1 VEETGAAIP
10 LPEKPA
16 EIAPSRAHSIPRW
29 LAAIQAL
36 MVSGIPTQLVV
47 VAIMMVGFRVNPFDQ
62 ASLENAFSLEF
73 MAVMLLV
80 DTALTAVLIRVF
92 LEMSGEDSRTVF
104 LGKRP
109 ALGEILRGIA
119 LAPAI
124 IIGVS
129 VLTLSLRQVAPWLHT
144 VKESP
149 YVKYMDTPLDA
160 AVFLVVVVLG
170 AAVKEELQRAFVLH
184 RFEHY
189 LGGRR
194 VGLLVFSSLFGI
206 LHFDQG
212 VDVAVSI
219 GLLGLFWGVLYLKR
233 RNAVITMASHATF
246 NAAQVIQVMLARAL
260 GVSV

>member
-1 VEETGAAIP
+1 
-10 LPEKPA
+10 
-16 EIAPSRAHSIPRW
+16 
-29 LAAIQAL
+29 
-36 MVSGIPTQLVV
+36 V
-47 VAIMMVGFRVNPFDQ
+47 VAIMLVVFRVNPFDQ

-73 MAVMLLV
+73 TAVMLLV
-80 DTALTAVLIRVF
+80 DAALTAILIRVF

-104 LGKRP
+104 LGTRP
-109 ALGEILRGIA
+109 ALGEILRGFA
-119 LAPAI
+119 LVPVVF
-124 IIGVS
+124 IGVTA
-129 VLTLSLRQVAPWLHT
+129 VTLGLRAIAPWLHT
-144 VKESP
+144 VDKSP
-149 YVKYMDTPLDA
+149 LLKFMDTPLEA

-170 AAVKEELQRAFVLH
+170 AGVKEELQRAFVLH

-194 VGLLVFSSLFGI
+194 VGLMVFSSLFGI

-233 RNAVITMASHATF
+233 RNAVITMASHASF

>member
-1 VEETGAAIP
+1 
-10 LPEKPA
+10 
-16 EIAPSRAHSIPRW
+16 
-29 LAAIQAL
+29 

-104 LGKRP
+104 LGKKP

-170 AAVKEELQRAFVLH
+170 AAVKEELQRAFVSIVSSTTWEGAGSDCWCSAACSASCTST
-184 RFEHY
+184 RAWTSPC
-189 LGGRR
+189 RSDCW
-194 VGLLVFSSLFGI
+194 VFS
-206 LHFDQG
+206 G
-212 VDVAVSI
+212 VCSI
-219 GLLGLFWGVLYLKR
+219 SS
-233 RNAVITMASHATF
+233 AAT
-246 NAAQVIQVMLARAL
+246 Q
-260 GVSV
+260 